1 MKKNKT
7 LIIILVL
14 AVSLY
19 FTSCDAGGN
28 GDDESTTYAVGDTGP
43 SGVGKVFYIT
53 DGGLHGIEAAP
64 SLWNGGSEDPYTQW
78 KTDASSTSGTS
89 TAIGT
94 GSANTALMVTVS
106 HPAADLCRAYNGGD
120 KNDWFLPSKDELYQ
134 LYSQKDIVGGLTAV
148 KGSYW
153 SSSESDIKSAWFQ
166 YSNSGQLGANKD
178 EVLAVRAVRAF

>member
-1 MKKNKT
+1 MKNTGK
-7 LIIILVL
+7 IAIILML

-19 FTSCDAGGN
+19 FISCDAEGN
-28 GDDESTTYAVGDTGP
+28 GDDEGISYAIGDTGP

-78 KTDASSTSGTS
+78 KTDDSSTSGTS

-94 GSANTALMVTVS
+94 GSANTALMITVS
-106 HPAADLCRAYNGGD
+106 HPPADLCRAYNGGG

-134 LYSQKDIVGGLTAV
+134 LYLHKDIVGDLTA
-148 KGSYW
+148 KAYW
-153 SSSESDIKSAWFQ
+153 SSSESDTQSAWFQ
-166 YSNSGQLGANKD
+166 YSESGQSNTNKK
-178 EVLAVRAVRAF
+178 EMLSVRAVRAF